1 MRYLLD
7 TNICI
12 YLIKE
17 KTEFMLH
24 KLNKALVSGVGISS
38 ITLSELEYSVQK
50 SSRVEQNALNL
61 LRFLAI
67 FEILPY
73 SDEAAREYGLIRVAL
88 EKKGQPIGGMD
99 MLIGAHAKSVGA
111 ILVTNNEREFRKID
125 GLQVENW
132 TRPKH

>member
-12 YLIKE
+12 YIIKE
-17 KTEFMLH
+17 KPEVILH

-38 ITLSELEYSVQK
+38 ITLSELEYGVQK

-61 LRFLAI
+61 LRFLTI
-67 FEILPY
+67 FEIVPY
-73 SDEAAREYGLIRVAL
+73 DDKAAREYGLIRVAL

-111 ILVTNNEREFRKID
+111 TLVTNNEREFRRIV
-125 GLQVENW
+125 GLHVENW
-132 TRPKH
+132 TQPKR